1 MTRIRFSRT
10 NGEIDAMIDAVIQ
23 QAAPVCCPD
32 VVREMIIAALKA
44 GQDTDERADLKLMNS
59 TMKEMR
65 ITTEVFG
72 PYRHVRKVTV
82 FGSARTKPE
91 EPVYQMAVA
100 FGRRLA
106 EEGLMVI
113 TGAGGGIMEAANIG
127 AGPGMSFGVNIRL
140 PFEQKANDALDG
152 NPRLITYKYF
162 FNRKVAFLRETDAV
176 ALFPGGFGTLD
187 EAMET
192 LTLMQTGKHTPMPL
206 LLIDEPGGTYWQK
219 WIQFF
224 HDELLAEGYV
234 SEGDFELFQR
244 VDDVETAVQHI
255 RKFYRRYHSIR
266 YIDGL
271 PVIRMQTL
279 LPEGAIGELQEQF
292 VDMLRPGGAI
302 RMTGPKPLEADEPE
316 LAELPRLVL
325 DFNQHDFGRLRSFVG
340 ALNEY

>member
-1 MTRIRFSRT
+1 MTKLRFSHT
-10 NGEIDAMIDAVIQ
+10 NGEIDTLIDTLIQ
-23 QAAPVCCPD
+23 QADQVGNAD
-32 VVREMIIAALKA
+32 LVREMIIAALKA

-65 ITTEVFG
+65 ITTQVFG
-72 PYRHVRKVTV
+72 PYRHLRKVTV

-127 AGPGMSFGVNIRL
+127 AGSGMSFGVNIRL
-140 PFEQKANDALDG
+140 PFEQKANEALDG

-234 SEGDFELFQR
+234 SASDFELFER
-244 VDDVETAVQHI
+244 VDSVDHAVERIQ
-255 RKFYRRYHSIR
+255 RYYRRYHSIR

-271 PVIRMQTL
+271 PVIRMQTP
-279 LPEGAIGELQEQF
+279 LPEGALAELQERF
-292 VDMLRPGGAI
+292 CDMVRPGGTI
-302 RMTGPKPLEADEPE
+302 RTTLPQQLEADEPE
-316 LAELPRLVL
+316 LAGLPRIVL
-325 DFNQHDFGRLRSFVG
+325 DFNQHDFGRLRSFIG
-340 ALNEY
+340 ALNDY